1 MLEGSFYTG
10 KKNELESMK
19 SELYFED
26 NGRPLK
32 NLKEGILLRDMNCR
46 ICSWLQSGT

>member
-1 MLEGSFYTG
+1 MLEGSFYT
-10 KKNELESMK
+10 KKKTELGSMK

-26 NGRPLK
+26 NARPLK
-32 NLKEGILLRDMNCR
+32 NLNEGILLRDMNCK